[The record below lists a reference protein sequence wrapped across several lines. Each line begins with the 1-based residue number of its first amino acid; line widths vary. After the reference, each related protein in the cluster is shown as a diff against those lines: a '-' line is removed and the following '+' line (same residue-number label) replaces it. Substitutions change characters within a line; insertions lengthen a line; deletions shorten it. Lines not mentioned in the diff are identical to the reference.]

1 MFSLFQSKKT
11 TIIIG
16 FEDVKK
22 AIHKK
27 YILLNVLPNNMQ
39 SVLIKGSLTI
49 DSEEQVINE
58 MINNYNV
65 PDAPVIVYGF
75 NGGDTKVQEKCQ
87 QLRGLGLSDV
97 YVYSGGLF
105 EWLLLNE
112 LYGDEEFPVENSDG
126 KRIDILK
133 YRQLSV
139 LS

>member
-1 MFSLFQSKKT
+1 MFSLFRT
-11 TIIIG
+11 TETIKIG

-22 AIHKK
+22 AISRN

-39 SVLIKGSLTI
+39 SILIKGTLTI
-49 DSEEQVINE
+49 DSEEPVINE

-65 PDAPVIVYGF
+65 PDVPVIIYGT
-75 NGGDTKVQEKCQ
+75 NGGDAKIQEKCQ

-112 LYGDEEFPVENSDG
+112 LYGDEEFPLEKSDD
-126 KRIDILK
+126 KIIDILK
-133 YRQLSV
+133 YRQLSI